1 MKTATLL
8 IEILTQELPAIP
20 FLQELPHIATKWQ
33 DSLRAH
39 HIAPCEIQVFFTPRR
54 IVLYARDFPLYS
66 QDRVIESYGAPIS
79 IAYENG
85 DVCGALTKAGE
96 SFFAKHSL
104 DPKEDRD
111 KVSIATKDGK
121 EVLYFS
127 HTQRGVESASLL
139 QEIFSA
145 FLGKLSFGKSM
156 RWGALSE
163 GFIRP
168 IENICAFLGET
179 CLNLSAFGV
188 DSKPQTFGHRDL
200 GFAPISVGSVA
211 EYFEALHTHKVIL
224 NQQERKEQILE
235 QISEIER
242 AHSIE
247 VEIDPVLLD
256 EVVAITEYPR
266 VLLGGFGEEFL
277 ELPKEVII
285 TSMKEHQRYFA
296 IHKQGRLFNGFIVVS
311 NSTSSDTSLIIAG
324 NQKVLKA
331 RLSDAMFFYRNDLR
345 RGLETEGLE
354 HILFV
359 QNLGSLADKSKRELQ
374 IAQIL
379 YAKYAPTHNFAP
391 KNFAELLAQSVRL
404 AKADLLTEMV
414 YEFPEL
420 QGIMGGY
427 YARAL
432 GLDTLVAQAISEQ
445 YLPTGEDSALPSNA
459 LSAIVSLSNKLDSI
473 FGLFSI
479 DKIPTGSKD
488 PFALRRAANGV
499 IKIIQHMGFSF
510 SLREDLRTLYETLG
524 YGKDSQSRA
533 SEDSLATSDT
543 QFSQSENCNEKIES
557 GAVYKKGVSPSG
569 VPEVAALNGVLD
581 SKKSPVCSRS
591 GASGDSLATSDNKF
605 ATQTCIKRIESTTTN
620 GVIESKQSKQRD
632 LGSVCARSGGNEGLA
647 LIDDNKF
654 ATQTCIKKIESFFLE
669 RLENALPIN
678 PSIFR
683 AALCGLDTHN
693 QPQRDINTLI
703 QNALTLH
710 EVFASTQDKPA
721 LLSTFK
727 RVANICKD
735 IDLSALVSI
744 NPALFTHDAE
754 SRLFESF
761 MGIKN
766 RSFTSRLEHTQA
778 LFALKN
784 PLEAFFENVL
794 VNDKDERSRANRY
807 ALIGGIYREFLTIG
821 DIAQIAI

>member
-1 MKTATLL
+1 MKTTTLL

-127 HTQRGVESASLL
+127 HTQKGVESASLL

-179 CLNLSAFGV
+179 CLHLSAFGV

-224 NQQERKEQILE
+224 NQQERKERILE

-359 QNLGSLADKSKRELQ
+359 QNLGSLADKSQRELQ

-533 SEDSLATSDT
+533 SEDSLATSD
-543 QFSQSENCNEKIES
+543 
-557 GAVYKKGVSPSG
+557 
-569 VPEVAALNGVLD
+569 
-581 SKKSPVCSRS
+581 
-591 GASGDSLATSDNKF
+591 
-605 ATQTCIKRIESTTTN
+605 
-620 GVIESKQSKQRD
+620 
-632 LGSVCARSGGNEGLA
+632 
-647 LIDDNKF
+647 NKF

-693 QPQRDINTLI
+693 QPQRDINALI

-710 EVFASTQDKPA
+710 EVFANTQDKPA

-735 IDLSALVSI
+735 IDLSALDSI

>member
-20 FLQELPHIATKWQ
+20 FLQEFPHIATKWQ

-127 HTQRGVESASLL
+127 HTQKGVESASLL

-168 IENICAFLGET
+168 IENICAFLDET

-200 GFAPISVGSVA
+200 GFAPISVGSAA

-224 NQQERKEQILE
+224 NQQERKERILE

-311 NSTSSDTSLIIAG
+311 NSTSSDTSLIIVG

-533 SEDSLATSDT
+533 SEDSLATSD
-543 QFSQSENCNEKIES
+543 
-557 GAVYKKGVSPSG
+557 
-569 VPEVAALNGVLD
+569 
-581 SKKSPVCSRS
+581 
-591 GASGDSLATSDNKF
+591 
-605 ATQTCIKRIESTTTN
+605 
-620 GVIESKQSKQRD
+620 
-632 LGSVCARSGGNEGLA
+632 
-647 LIDDNKF
+647 NKF

-693 QPQRDINTLI
+693 QPQRDINALI

-710 EVFASTQDKPA
+710 EVFANTQDKPA

-735 IDLSALVSI
+735 IDLSALDSI

-794 VNDKDERSRANRY
+794 VNDKDECSRANRY

>member
-1 MKTATLL
+1 M
-8 IEILTQELPAIP
+8 
-20 FLQELPHIATKWQ
+20 
-33 DSLRAH
+33 
-39 HIAPCEIQVFFTPRR
+39 
-54 IVLYARDFPLYS
+54 LYARDFPLYS

-163 GFIRP
+163 SFIRP

-179 CLNLSAFGV
+179 CLHLSAFGV

-359 QNLGSLADKSKRELQ
+359 QNLGSLADKSQRELQ

-533 SEDSLATSDT
+533 SEDSLATSD
-543 QFSQSENCNEKIES
+543 
-557 GAVYKKGVSPSG
+557 
-569 VPEVAALNGVLD
+569 
-581 SKKSPVCSRS
+581 
-591 GASGDSLATSDNKF
+591 
-605 ATQTCIKRIESTTTN
+605 
-620 GVIESKQSKQRD
+620 
-632 LGSVCARSGGNEGLA
+632 
-647 LIDDNKF
+647 NKF

-735 IDLSALVSI
+735 IDLSALDSI

-766 RSFTSRLEHTQA
+766 RSFASRLEHTQA

>member
-1 MKTATLL
+1 MKTTTLL

-127 HTQRGVESASLL
+127 HTQKGVESASLL

-179 CLNLSAFGV
+179 CLHLSAFGV

-224 NQQERKEQILE
+224 NQQERKERILE

-277 ELPKEVII
+277 ELPKE
-285 TSMKEHQRYFA
+285 SMKEHQRYFA

-359 QNLGSLADKSKRELQ
+359 QNLGSLADKSQRELQ

-533 SEDSLATSDT
+533 SEDSLATSD
-543 QFSQSENCNEKIES
+543 
-557 GAVYKKGVSPSG
+557 
-569 VPEVAALNGVLD
+569 
-581 SKKSPVCSRS
+581 
-591 GASGDSLATSDNKF
+591 
-605 ATQTCIKRIESTTTN
+605 
-620 GVIESKQSKQRD
+620 
-632 LGSVCARSGGNEGLA
+632 
-647 LIDDNKF
+647 NKF

-693 QPQRDINTLI
+693 QPQRDINALI

-710 EVFASTQDKPA
+710 EVFANTQDKPA

-735 IDLSALVSI
+735 IDLSALDSI

-794 VNDKDERSRANRY
+794 VNDKDECSRANRY

>member
-1 MKTATLL
+1 M
-8 IEILTQELPAIP
+8 
-20 FLQELPHIATKWQ
+20 
-33 DSLRAH
+33 
-39 HIAPCEIQVFFTPRR
+39 
-54 IVLYARDFPLYS
+54 LYARDFPLYS
-66 QDRVIESYGAPIS
+66 QDRVIESYGAPIN

-127 HTQRGVESASLL
+127 HTQKGVESASLL

-179 CLNLSAFGV
+179 CLHLSAFGV

-200 GFAPISVGSVA
+200 GFAPISVGSAA

-557 GAVYKKGVSPSG
+557 GSVYKKGVSPSG
-569 VPEVAALNGVLD
+569 VPEVAAPNGVLD

-591 GASGDSLATSDNKF
+591 GASGDSLATS
-605 ATQTCIKRIESTTTN
+605 
-620 GVIESKQSKQRD
+620 
-632 LGSVCARSGGNEGLA
+632 
-647 LIDDNKF
+647 DNKF

>member
-1 MKTATLL
+1 MKTTTLL

-127 HTQRGVESASLL
+127 HTQKGVESASLL

-179 CLNLSAFGV
+179 CLHLSAFGV

-224 NQQERKEQILE
+224 NQQERKERILE

-359 QNLGSLADKSKRELQ
+359 QNLGSLADKSQRELQ

-533 SEDSLATSDT
+533 SEDSLATSD
-543 QFSQSENCNEKIES
+543 
-557 GAVYKKGVSPSG
+557 
-569 VPEVAALNGVLD
+569 
-581 SKKSPVCSRS
+581 
-591 GASGDSLATSDNKF
+591 
-605 ATQTCIKRIESTTTN
+605 
-620 GVIESKQSKQRD
+620 
-632 LGSVCARSGGNEGLA
+632 
-647 LIDDNKF
+647 NKF

-693 QPQRDINTLI
+693 QPQRDINALI

-710 EVFASTQDKPA
+710 EVFANTQDKPA

-735 IDLSALVSI
+735 IDLSALDSI

-794 VNDKDERSRANRY
+794 VNDKDECSRANRY